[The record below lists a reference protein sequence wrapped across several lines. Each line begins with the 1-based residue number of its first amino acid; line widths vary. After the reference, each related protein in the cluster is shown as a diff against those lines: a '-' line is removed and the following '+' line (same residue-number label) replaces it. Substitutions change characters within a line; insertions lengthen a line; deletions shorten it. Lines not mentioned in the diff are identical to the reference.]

1 MQVVVEAK
9 LPVLLDV
16 KGPFELQVRLV
27 VVVDEFGDGL
37 VVSAAEH
44 A

>member
-1 MQVVVEAK
+1 MQVVDAE

-16 KGPFELQVRLV
+16 KGPFELQMRLI
-27 VVVDEFGDGL
+27 VVVDEFGDSL